1 VLDIKVDVITKKEL
15 EVNTFIQLSQYTG
28 IPLLPCGMGSSHSM
42 GSSLALHFKIQ
53 IICLM
58 VCSSSYKR
66 LWIFFVVYN
75 IKKVLEQASEEFSFD
90 QVLCARPLSSPSM
103 YVQVCS

>member
-1 VLDIKVDVITKKEL
+1 
-15 EVNTFIQLSQYTG
+15 
-28 IPLLPCGMGSSHSM
+28 MGSSHSM

-90 QVLCARPLSSPSM
+90 QVLCARPLSGPSM
-103 YVQVCS
+103 YVEVCSRLIYFPLLQIRGDWYEPKDASALRNDT